1 MLVGRRGER
10 AEIDALVVRARA
22 GRGGALVVRGEPGIG
37 KTALLGY
44 AAEQAEGM
52 RVLKARGVEAE
63 VELPYSGLHELLR
76 PLLDRLEELPEAQ
89 AAALRGALALGP
101 PVEARMQVAA
111 GTLSLLV
118 LAEEE
123 GPLLVL
129 VDDAHWLAAE
139 SAAVLVF
146 VARRLEADPVLVL
159 FGARDGDPRV
169 FEPPGIDELVVG
181 GLDVADAAELLRGQG
196 LPERVF
202 EELHRAAAGN
212 PLALL
217 ELPQALTARQR
228 AGEEPLADPLP
239 VTDAVQAA
247 FARRLEALAPVVR
260 QALLVAA
267 AEPSARLPVVEQG
280 CELLGLA
287 SSALEDAEDGH
298 LVRFEDGY
306 VAFGHPLV
314 RAAAYHSLRPA
325 DRRRAHRALAVAT
338 A

>member
-169 FEPPGIDELVVG
+169 FEPPGSTSWWWEASTLRMRRSFCAGRVCRS
-181 GLDVADAAELLRGQG
+181 ECSRSCTERLRGI
-196 LPERVF
+196 
-202 EELHRAAAGN
+202 
-212 PLALL
+212 
-217 ELPQALTARQR
+217 
-228 AGEEPLADPLP
+228 
-239 VTDAVQAA
+239 
-247 FARRLEALAPVVR
+247 RLR
-260 QALLVAA
+260 CW
-267 AEPSARLPVVEQG
+267 S
-280 CELLGLA
+280 C
-287 SSALEDAEDGH
+287 
-298 LVRFEDGY
+298 
-306 VAFGHPLV
+306 
-314 RAAAYHSLRPA
+314 
-325 DRRRAHRALAVAT
+325 RRR
-338 A
+338 